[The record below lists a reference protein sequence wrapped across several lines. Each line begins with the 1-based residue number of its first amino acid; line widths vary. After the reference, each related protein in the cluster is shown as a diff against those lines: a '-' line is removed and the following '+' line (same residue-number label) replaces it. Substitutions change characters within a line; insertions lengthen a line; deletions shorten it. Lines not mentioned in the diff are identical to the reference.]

1 MSGWLH
7 TWYGLPD
14 LDIFAE
20 REAEMHGEIELKQ
33 LPRLRDM
40 LHADGGSVRVGL
52 RFGPRHAGWLGMHM
66 ECETTLQLLCQRCLE
81 PMNLRVATM
90 TKLGLVESTASE
102 SLLPDAYEPVSLD
115 GERVKLAQFVE
126 DELLITVPLV
136 PKHERL
142 EECGSIARMLDDIG
156 QEGGASTTKS
166 APPNSH

>member
-1 MSGWLH
+1 
-7 TWYGLPD
+7 
-14 LDIFAE
+14 
-20 REAEMHGEIELKQ
+20 
-33 LPRLRDM
+33 
-40 LHADGGSVRVGL
+40 
-52 RFGPRHAGWLGMHM
+52 
-66 ECETTLQLLCQRCLE
+66 
-81 PMNLRVATM
+81 M
-90 TKLGLVESTASE
+90 TKLGLVESAASE
-102 SLLPDAYEPVSLD
+102 SLLPEAYEPVSLD